1 MKSLFQII
9 QFKENAKKDWVT
21 SLGQDKWIQ
30 WNKLKLKANYKLHF
44 WQFEW
49 ITLKASSW
57 YRPGTPSPKTIS
69 HTSIIIIIVKNKIR
83 INSCIAAITYNFTKN
98 NTKIF
103 TKLKLANLTNSQV
116 FKACYFYGL
125 RSFKIFYEDHTIL
138 SVTRENVAFMF

>member
-1 MKSLFQII
+1 MKSLLQIF

-30 WNKLKLKANYKLHF
+30 WNKLKLKAKYKLHF

-69 HTSIIIIIVKNKIR
+69 HTSIITIIIIVKNKIR

-98 NTKIF
+98 NTKIL
-103 TKLKLANLTNSQV
+103 TKLKLTNLTNSQV
-116 FKACYFYGL
+116 LKLGIFMGL
-125 RSFKIFYEDHTIL
+125 DL
-138 SVTRENVAFMF
+138 SKFFMKTTPFVV